1 MKTDSYLQRDM
12 CVKADK
18 LFSSVFVFLD
28 ARIYIRLA
36 SIQRLD
42 GSRCFLLERCNGR
55 DSPYIHVVTC
65 HTEND
70 SDEFDAIHFKVKF
83 FSHVIGLSTRDYHC
97 HVGCFRSN
105 VTLCGTRN

>member
-28 ARIYIRLA
+28 ARMNYIRLA

-42 GSRCFLLERCNGR
+42 GSRWFAL
-55 DSPYIHVVTC
+55 
-65 HTEND
+65 
-70 SDEFDAIHFKVKF
+70 F
-83 FSHVIGLSTRDYHC
+83 F
-97 HVGCFRSN
+97 VGEM
-105 VTLCGTRN
+105 